1 MSSAQEIVIK
11 NCKGV
16 ERSLFSFSLRIG
28 HYACHWTP
36 WASVILHWAPHYFRS
51 QFSVSVAVLCTVFS
65 NSLLHDFY
73 DNSYNSFSADTISMS
88 TSQWLRI
95 LPSYATLSAHV
106 LSSTL
111 YAKALISHQPC
122 SCSWWQKFSP
132 IVATNWFECEALDL
146 FTVIV
151 WSLSVAGS
159 HYLMAVDSVQNFV
172 PWWTTVS

>member
-1 MSSAQEIVIK
+1 MVVMSSAQEIVIK

-16 ERSLFSFSLRIG
+16 ELSPFNFTLWIG

-36 WASVILHWAPHYFRS
+36 WASVILHWAPQYFRS
-51 QFSVSVAVLCTVFS
+51 QFAVPFAVLCTIFS
-65 NSLLHDFY
+65 DSLFHDFH
-73 DNSYNSFSADTISMS
+73 DNSHNSFSADTISMS

-106 LSSTL
+106 LPSTL

-122 SCSWWQKFSP
+122 SCSWWQKFSA
-132 IVATNWFECEALDL
+132 IVATNLFQCEALDL

-151 WSLSVAGS
+151 WSWSLADSHSLVCTGS
-159 HYLMAVDSVQNFV
+159 Q
-172 PWWTTVS
+172 